1 MVGSGQMTTVNWG
14 PGTVTAVAVACGT
27 VCGLGLVAIGY
38 GAVRRTVRVE
48 QVGLGRRLL
57 GRLPADW
64 TSRRFAIA
72 VTVAVVVGALT
83 GWPVAAVLTA
93 VAGLTLPGLL
103 GPDRAAAL
111 RTERM
116 EALAAWTEMLR
127 DTLSAAAG
135 LEQAVLATADI
146 APAALELEM
155 QRLAVAVRSGQS
167 LPVALRAFAADVDD
181 ALADVVVS
189 ALVMAA
195 EQQAGQLAPLLGE
208 LAESVREQV
217 AMRQR
222 IDAGRAS
229 VRTGVRV
236 TVIVTLGM
244 AVGMVVFNR
253 PYLDPFNT
261 FTGQL
266 VLAAVGGLFA
276 ASFTYLSAIGRID
289 DPVRLITPAVAGTG
303 PAPGGRP

>member
-1 MVGSGQMTTVNWG
+1 MTVGV
-14 PGTVTAVAVACGT
+14 VA
-27 VCGLGLVAIGY
+27 
-38 GAVRRTVRVE
+38 
-48 QVGLGRRLL
+48 
-57 GRLPADW
+57 
-64 TSRRFAIA
+64 
-72 VTVAVVVGALT
+72 GALT
-83 GWPVAAVLTA
+83 RWPVAAVLTTVA
-93 VAGLTLPGLL
+93 VLTLPGLL
-103 GPDRAAAL
+103 GPDRAAAR

-146 APAALELEM
+146 APAALEREM
-155 QRLAVAVRSGQS
+155 RKLASATRSGHP
-167 LPVALRAFAADVDD
+167 LPAALRAFAADVDD
-181 ALADVVVS
+181 PLADVVVA

-195 EQQAGQLAPLLGE
+195 EQQASQLAPLLGE

-244 AVGMVVFNR
+244 TLGLVVLNR
-253 PYLDPFNT
+253 PYLDPFDT
-261 FTGQL
+261 WTGQA
-266 VLAAVGGLFA
+266 VLAVVGALFA
-276 ASFTYLSAIGRID
+276 ISFTYLSAIGRID
-289 DPVRLITPAVAGTG
+289 EPVRLISTDPAGRASAAETG
-303 PAPGGRP
+303 GIS

>member
-1 MVGSGQMTTVNWG
+1 MTASNWG
-14 PGTVTAVAVACGT
+14 AGTVTAVAVAFGT
-27 VCGLGLVAIGY
+27 LCGLGFVAIGY
-38 GAVRRTVRVE
+38 GVVRRSVREE
-48 QVGLGRRLL
+48 QPGLRHRLL

-64 TSRRFAIA
+64 TTRRFAIA
-72 VTVAVVVGALT
+72 VTVGLVVGALT
-83 GWPVAAVLTA
+83 GWPVAAVLTTVA
-93 VAGLTLPGLL
+93 VLTLPGLL
-103 GPDRAAAL
+103 GPDRAAAR

-146 APAALELEM
+146 APTALEYEM
-155 QRLAVAVRSGQS
+155 RTLAATVRSGRS
-167 LPVALRAFAADVDD
+167 LPTALRAFAAEVDD
-181 ALADVVVS
+181 PLADVVVA

-229 VRTGVRV
+229 VRTGVHV

-253 PYLDPFNT
+253 PFLDPFNT
-261 FTGQL
+261 WTGQA

-289 DPVRLITPAVAGTG
+289 EPVRLINPTALAGTG
-303 PAPGGRP
+303 VAPGGQL

>member
-1 MVGSGQMTTVNWG
+1 MTTTFG
-14 PGTVTAVAVACGT
+14 PGTLTAVAVTCGA
-27 VCGLGLVAIGY
+27 VFGLGVVAIAY
-38 GAVRRTVRVE
+38 GAVRRVVGEVPHGFWRRVAA
-48 QVGLGRRLL
+48 
-57 GRLPADW
+57 RLPASW
-64 TSRRFAIA
+64 TMRR
-72 VTVAVVVGALT
+72 VVVAVVAGAVAGALT
-83 GWPVAAVLTA
+83 TWPVAAVLTT
-93 VAGLTLPGLL
+93 VAMLTLPGLL
-103 GPDRAAAL
+103 GPDRAAAR

-116 EALAAWTEMLR
+116 EALATWTEMLR

-146 APAALELEM
+146 ALAALEPEM
-155 QRLAVAVRSGQS
+155 RELAAALRSGRP
-167 LPVALRAFAADVDD
+167 LPATLRAFAEDVDD
-181 ALADVVVS
+181 PLADVVVA

-195 EQQAGQLAPLLGE
+195 EQQASRLAPLLGE

-244 AVGMVVFNR
+244 ATGLVVFNR

-261 FTGQL
+261 LTGQA
-266 VLAAVGGLFA
+266 VLAVVGLLFA
-276 ASFTYLSAIGRID
+276 GSFTYLTAIGRLD
-289 DPVRLITPAVAGTG
+289 EPVRLIGPTAPRTLTG
-303 PAPGGRP
+303 SEPGGTR

>member
-1 MVGSGQMTTVNWG
+1 MSGLFGSGTLMG
-14 PGTVTAVAVACGT
+14 VAVACGT
-27 VCGLGLVAIGY
+27 VFGLGLVAIGY
-38 GAVRRTVRVE
+38 GVVRRAVQERP
-48 QVGLGRRLL
+48 GLWRALVA
-57 GRLPADW
+57 RLPADW
-64 TSRRFAIA
+64 TTRRVVIA
-72 VTVAVVVGALT
+72 VVAGVVAGALT
-83 GWPVAAVLTA
+83 TWPVAAVLTTIA
-93 VAGLTLPGLL
+93 LLTLPGLL
-103 GPDRAAAL
+103 GPDRQAAR

-116 EALAAWTEMLR
+116 EALATWTEMLR

-146 APAALELEM
+146 APAPLESQMRE
-155 QRLAVAVRSGQS
+155 LAAAVRSGRP
-167 LPVALRAFAADVDD
+167 LPTALRAFAEEVDD
-181 ALADVVVS
+181 PLADVVVA

-195 EQQAGQLAPLLGE
+195 EQQASQVASLLGE

-244 AVGMVVFNR
+244 ALGLVVLNR

-261 FTGQL
+261 LTGQA
-266 VLAAVGGLFA
+266 VLAVVGALFA
-276 ASFTYLSAIGRID
+276 ASFTYLAALGRMEE
-289 DPVRLITPAVAGTG
+289 PVRLISPATSRA
-303 PAPGGRP
+303 AASSEPGGTR